1 MSYEL
6 QGRVHKIG
14 DVQTIKNDFTKREF
28 VVQTDE
34 QYPQFVPFEL
44 IKDKTSLIDGFK
56 KGDQIKVSFDIR
68 GREWQDRFF
77 INLSAWRVERLGA
90 PGPSGAAAP
99 QGEAQPPASTQAPTP
114 PEIYDPGDAAED
126 DLPF

>member
-1 MSYEL
+1 MSFEL

-28 VVQTDE
+28 IVKTDE
-34 QYPQFVPFEL
+34 QYPQFIPFEL
-44 IKDKTSLIDGFK
+44 IKDKTSLIDAFK
-56 KGDQIKVSFDIR
+56 IGDPIKVSFDIR

-77 INLSAWRVERLGA
+77 INLSAWRVEQV
-90 PGPSGAAAP
+90 GAAPAAGGASQSAP
-99 QGEAQPPASTQAPTP
+99 QPPANAKAPTP
-114 PEIYDPGDAAED
+114 PEIYDPGDAADD

>member
-1 MSYEL
+1 MSFEL

-28 VVQTDE
+28 VVKTDE
-34 QYPQFVPFEL
+34 QYPQLIPFEL

-56 KGDQIKVSFDIR
+56 VGDAIKVSFDIR

-77 INLSAWRVERLGA
+77 LNLSAWRVEQVGA
-90 PGPSGAAAP
+90 PSAGGAP
-99 QGEAQPPASTQAPTP
+99 QGAPQPPANAKAPTP
-114 PEIYDPGDAAED
+114 PEIYDPGDAADD

>member
-1 MSYEL
+1 MSFEL

-28 VVQTDE
+28 VVKTDE
-34 QYPQFVPFEL
+34 QYPQFIPFEL

-56 KGDQIKVSFDIR
+56 IGDAIKVSFDIR

-77 INLSAWRVERLGA
+77 INLSAWRVEQVGA
-90 PGPSGAAAP
+90 PSAGGAP
-99 QGEAQPPASTQAPTP
+99 QGAPQPPANAKAPTP
-114 PEIYDPGDAAED
+114 PEIYDPGDAADD

>member
-14 DVQTIKNDFTKREF
+14 DIQTIKNDFTKREF

-34 QYPQFVPFEL
+34 QYPQLVPFEL

-56 KGDQIKVSFDIR
+56 KGDPIKVSFDIR

-77 INLSAWRVERLGA
+77 INLSAWRVERVGA
-90 PGPSGAAAP
+90 PNPSEGAPSQGAP
-99 QGEAQPPASTQAPTP
+99 QPPASTQAPTP
-114 PEIYDPGDAAED
+114 TEIFDPGDAAED